1 MAKSLTASVDLRLAW
16 EHSNTPDSGGPIIKD
31 FNNLALTD
39 SFADGTGIDSA
50 DLLWHDV
57 RTLATGV
64 SEDLDLAGGV
74 TDQFG
79 ATVTFAR
86 VRGLAIRNQTTTAG
100 HILEV
105 GGASSND
112 WLTWLGATG
121 DVVKVGPD
129 GCLFLW
135 NPSAAAFAVTAGT
148 GDLLKINNAG
158 AADTTYQ
165 IVVIGASV

>member
-1 MAKSLTASVDLRLAW
+1 MGKSLTATLDLRLSW

-31 FNNLALTD
+31 FNNITVTD
-39 SFADGTGIDSA
+39 SLANGTGVDSA
-50 DLLWHDV
+50 DLIWHDV
-57 RTLATGV
+57 RSLAAST

-74 TDQFG
+74 SDQFG

-86 VRGLAIRNQTTTAG
+86 VRGLVIRNQTTTAG

-112 WLTWLGATG
+112 WAGWLGASG

-129 GCLFLW
+129 GCLFIW
-135 NPSAAAFAVTAGT
+135 NPAAAAFAVTAGT
-148 GDLLKINNAG
+148 GDILKINNTGSAS
-158 AADTTYQ
+158 TTYQ
-165 IVVIGASV
+165 IAVIGASS